1 MSGKSISHCQGK
13 GSLSHNNRD
22 FKAKN
27 VDSLRTEDN
36 ITFIKQPIAEAYD
49 ECFGASVQRYNEKQ
63 SRSDRKITTSYYES
77 IFNHTPCN
85 TVITSS
91 DKRKSFYEDVV
102 QIGTMKD
109 TGCGT
114 EDGKLAAECLTEYMQ
129 GFFKR
134 NPNMHVFNAVLHQD
148 EATPHLHIDYIPI
161 GHYKRGI
168 DTQNGLA
175 QALKEQGYTGIDAI
189 SHWRE
194 SERKVL
200 EEICKIRGI
209 DVSEPKKSRG
219 YNYSCDEYRELQ
231 EKIEKNLL
239 KSKNELNALQGHKN
253 ELQGMIN
260 NLSDKKLVLEE
271 SVVELTTVL
280 SEAKRKELQVEAKA
294 GKKFTIKQIMPLIN
308 TCDELEEKK
317 KKLEKELEESKKENE
332 KLKADRSSDII
343 FKKYEI
349 NKAKYIETE
358 LKKNN
363 LTCGLL
369 DNDVN
374 DTCVIATQKWVI
386 ETERF
391 KQIENSY
398 KPPKQKLKDIGN
410 AAIKKSAEI
419 NASINYQKENKKVRY

>member
-102 QIGTMKD
+102 QLGTMKD

-129 GFFKR
+129 GFSKR

-200 EEICKIRGI
+200 KEICKIRGI

-253 ELQGMIN
+253 ELQGTIN

-271 SVVELTTVL
+271 SVVELTKVL

-317 KKLEKELEESKKENE
+317 KKLEKELEEIKKENE
-332 KLKADRSSDII
+332 KLKSSEFIT
-343 FKKYEI
+343 KKYELD
-349 NKAKYIETE
+349 KAIYIATE
-358 LKKNN
+358 LKKDKMP
-363 LTCGLL
+363 CLL
-369 DNDVN
+369 RKDGTVSM
-374 DTCVIATQKWVI
+374 QKWVE
-386 ETERF
+386 ETKKF
-391 KQIENSY
+391 KEIENSY

-419 NASINYQKENKKVRY
+419 NASSNYQKENKKVRY